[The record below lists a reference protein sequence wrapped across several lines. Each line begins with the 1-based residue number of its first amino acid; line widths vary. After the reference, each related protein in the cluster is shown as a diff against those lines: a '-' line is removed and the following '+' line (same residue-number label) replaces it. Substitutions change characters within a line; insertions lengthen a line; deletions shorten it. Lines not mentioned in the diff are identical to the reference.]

1 MTDSCLT
8 TNDQYLLYMHDDKKL
23 TVTSVVEECS
33 YSKQEATDLRVKL

>member
-8 TNDQYLLYMHDDKKL
+8 TNDQYLLYMHDENKL